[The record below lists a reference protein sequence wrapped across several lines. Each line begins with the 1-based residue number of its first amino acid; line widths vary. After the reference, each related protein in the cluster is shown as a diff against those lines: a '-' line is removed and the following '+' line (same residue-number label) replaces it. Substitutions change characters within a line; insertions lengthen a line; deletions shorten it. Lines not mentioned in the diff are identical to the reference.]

1 MELKVQ
7 EPKLPEQI
15 LFNYEELKTELTEK
29 VEKYKTMVYTE
40 DQIKEAKADKAS
52 LNKLKKA
59 LNDERIRREKEYMAP
74 FNVFKKQINEIIAII
89 DEPVGIIDQQVKE
102 FEEKRKRDKSIQI
115 GSIWMSKENR
125 PSWLKLHE
133 ISDDRWLNVSVSLK
147 SIEEEIDEKLEK
159 INNDLAIIQELPEFS
174 FEAVDE
180 YKRTR
185 DLNKAISEGKR
196 LAELQKRKQEAEEA
210 KAKAE
215 EEAKAKAAAE
225 AKAEKEAQPEPT
237 PEIKPEEPQQ
247 GWHQPDPEPEE
258 KQEAGQWVAFQAL
271 LTVENAHKLKA
282 FFDNNNIEFRR
293 IKTWEN

>member
-7 EPKLPEQI
+7 EPKLPENI
-15 LFNYEELKTELTEK
+15 LFNYEELKKELTEK
-29 VEKYKTMVYTE
+29 VEKYKTMVYTDDE
-40 DQIKEAKADKAS
+40 IKQAKADKAS
-52 LNKLKKA
+52 LNNLNKP

-102 FEEKRKRDKSIQI
+102 FEEKRKGEKTLEI
-115 GSIWMSKENR
+115 GSIFTTKKNAPDFVRLRDLFE
-125 PSWLKLHE
+125 
-133 ISDDRWLNVSVSLK
+133 DRWLNVSVSLK
-147 SIEEEIDEKLEK
+147 SIEEEIDQKLEK
-159 INNDLAIIQELPEFS
+159 INSDLAVLQQLPEFS
-174 FEAVDE
+174 FEAIDE

-225 AKAEKEAQPEPT
+225 AEKAQPEPT

-247 GWHQPDPEPEE
+247 KLHQPDPEPEQEE

>member
-7 EPKLPEQI
+7 EPKLPENI
-15 LFNYEELKTELTEK
+15 LFNYEELKKELTEK
-29 VEKYKTMVYTE
+29 VEKYKTMVYTDDE
-40 DQIKEAKADKAS
+40 IKQAKADKAS

-102 FEEKRKRDKSIQI
+102 FEEKRKGEKTLEI
-115 GSIWMSKENR
+115 GSIFTTKKNARDFVRLRDLFE
-125 PSWLKLHE
+125 
-133 ISDDRWLNVSVSLK
+133 DRWLNVSVSLK
-147 SIEEEIDEKLEK
+147 SIEEEIDQKLEK
-159 INNDLAIIQELPEFS
+159 INSDLAVLQQLPEFS
-174 FEAVDE
+174 FEAIDE

-225 AKAEKEAQPEPT
+225 AEKAQPEPT

-247 GWHQPDPEPEE
+247 KLHQPDPEPEQEE

>member
-7 EPKLPEQI
+7 EPKLPEHI

-115 GSIWMSKENR
+115 GSIWMSKENC

-215 EEAKAKAAAE
+215 EEAKAKAEAE
-225 AKAEKEAQPEPT
+225 AEAEKAQPEPT
-237 PEIKPEEPQQ
+237 PETKPEEPQHEL
-247 GWHQPDPEPEE
+247 HQPDPEPEAQQKE
-258 KQEAGQWVAFQAL
+258 GQWVAFQAL

-293 IKTWEN
+293 IKTWED

>member
-7 EPKLPEQI
+7 EPKLPENI

-29 VEKYKTMVYTE
+29 VEKYKTMVYTDDE
-40 DQIKEAKADKAS
+40 IKQAKADKAS

-102 FEEKRKRDKSIQI
+102 FEEKRKGEKTLEI
-115 GSIWMSKENR
+115 GSIFTTKKNAPDFVRLWDLFE
-125 PSWLKLHE
+125 
-133 ISDDRWLNVSVSLK
+133 DRWLNVSVSLK
-147 SIEEEIDEKLEK
+147 SIEEEIDQKLEK
-159 INNDLAIIQELPEFS
+159 INSDLAVLQQLPEFS
-174 FEAVDE
+174 FEAIDE

-225 AKAEKEAQPEPT
+225 AEKAQPEPT
-237 PEIKPEEPQQ
+237 PEIKPEEQQ
-247 GWHQPDPEPEE
+247 QELHQPDPEPEE